1 MKKNLLNKLTGMLLL
16 GIAVLGSSCEK
27 IREHL
32 NPVEEGPTLAFP
44 GAEGFGRHA
53 TGARGHA
60 SPEIYVVTNLNDSG
74 PGSFRDAVSSPGR
87 FVVFAVGGIINLQS
101 RVAVSANTTI
111 AGQTAPGDGVVF
123 YGRGFSFSDSNN
135 TIARYLRIRCG
146 WGAGAGR
153 NEDAVTIAHGDSMI
167 FDHLSVA
174 WGIDEVFS
182 INGSDIHNITIQN
195 SIIAQ
200 GLHRHNHSAG
210 GLMEPGGPLSI
221 IRNLYVSNKTR
232 NPKVKGIN
240 EFVNNVVYNFG
251 NEGNTYGHTVSG
263 DGYIMGGSAG
273 ISEVNIVNNYF
284 IAGPHTPTKETPFSR
299 GTPTF
304 SLHASGN
311 FWDYNKDGTLNGSA
325 VPSNQNGYPGVEMA
339 NFQPHPYD
347 YPYTPAA
354 MGTRK
359 AFDWVVQH
367 VGANYPRRDELDEL
381 LIQELNSLGTEATY
395 VYTEADIPLS
405 NGGLGEIQGAPAPE
419 DSDGDGIPDVW
430 EDALGLDKHDATD
443 ALAKSKKKKGYLNIE
458 VYINGL
464 LKDKRK

>member
-1 MKKNLLNKLTGMLLL
+1 MKKKLLNTLTGMMLL
-16 GIAVLGSSCEK
+16 GTVVLVSSCEK
-27 IREHL
+27 LREHFE
-32 NPVEEGPTLAFP
+32 PVEDGPTLAFP
-44 GAEGFGRHA
+44 GAEGFGRYA
-53 TGARGHA
+53 TGARGHE

-74 PGSFRDAVSSPGR
+74 PGSFRDAVSRPGR

-101 RVAVSANTTI
+101 RIVVPANTTI

-123 YGRGFSFSDSNN
+123 YGRGFSFSGSNN

-146 WGAGAGR
+146 WLAGAGR
-153 NEDAVTIAHGDSMI
+153 NEDAVGIANGDNMI

-182 INGSDIHNITIQN
+182 MNGSAINNITLQN

-200 GLHRHNHSAG
+200 GVHRHNHSAG

-221 IRNLYVSNKTR
+221 IRNLYISNKTR

-251 NEGNTYGHTVSG
+251 NEGNAYGHTVSG

-284 IAGPHTPTKETPFSR
+284 IAGPHTPAKNTPFSR
-299 GTPTF
+299 GTATF
-304 SLHASGN
+304 SLYASGN
-311 FWDYNKDGTLNGSA
+311 FWDDDKDGVLNGSA
-325 VPSNQNGYPGVEMA
+325 VPPNLTGYPGVEMT
-339 NFQPHPYD
+339 NFQSRPYD
-347 YPYTPAA
+347 YPYTSSA

-367 VGANYPRRDELDEL
+367 VGANYPKRDELDEL
-381 LIQELNSLGTEATY
+381 LVGEVSSLGTEAVY
-395 VYTEADIPLS
+395 VYTEADVPLA
-405 NGGLGEIQGAPAPE
+405 NGGLGEVQGGEAPT
-419 DSDGDGIPDVW
+419 DSDGDGIPDAW
-430 EDALGLDKHDATD
+430 EDAHGLNKHDATD
-443 ALAKSKKKKGYLNIE
+443 ALAKSKKKRGYLNIE
-458 VYINGL
+458 VYINSL
-464 LKDKRK
+464 VED